1 MSYQLIE
8 RIINGLSGFYT
19 HLSDESQREITV
31 CENIIKHFR
40 RALSSWKSN
49 IPFPESR
56 HLEDMNFLNDT
67 ISFRSLE
74 SVDTVYSLGWLNHH
88 AGQRKLFFGLLEC
101 VLKMLT
107 EYSCQ
112 DDDILLVYAGA
123 SGKASALLTELFP
136 RIKIL
141 LFDPDENTMN
151 LIPICFLESLRHKVF
166 TDTLN
171 QDSPHTQINWSDRH
185 INMYIFTQKAGWFSD
200 DCARMIKQCVFPLSQ
215 RRHLLFVSDI
225 RASVEEQRI
234 IHDMQSQAR
243 WAILLGAD
251 MYMLKFR
258 LPYNES
264 LYGSYADLS
273 YLKDA
278 ICDTHVV
285 AHSDYDNTPYKILY
299 IDGNLHV
306 QSHAPQMSAE
316 LRLMGKPSGKEKQYA
331 FRYFD
336 VHNIEDKMALF
347 NLVYRSHARFVCNNL
362 SGKYEPLFDALL
374 IKRYA
379 EFLAT
384 SHRDG
389 IHIDKEKTALCVLS
403 QIDKYFSSHMPGVT
417 RKRFIDHLYQ
427 VFSDPQ
433 DQTHKIPMFLR
444 TLLFRQKIDDRQSK

>member
-1 MSYQLIE
+1 M
-8 RIINGLSGFYT
+8 
-19 HLSDESQREITV
+19 TV
-31 CENIIKHFR
+31 CENVIEHFR
-40 RALSSWKSN
+40 RALTSWQSK

-56 HLEDMNFLNDT
+56 HLDEMSFLNNT

-101 VLKMLT
+101 VLKTLT

-123 SGKASALLTELFP
+123 SGKASALLTEMFP

-151 LIPICFLESLRHKVF
+151 LIPNCILERLGHEVYKEPL
-166 TDTLN
+166 D
-171 QDSPHTQINWSDRH
+171 QDSLVQIKWDDPRV
-185 INMYIFTQKAGWFSD
+185 NMYIFTQKSGWFSD
-200 DCARMIKQCVFPLSQ
+200 DYARIIKQHAFPMSS
-215 RRHLLFVSDI
+215 RKHLLFVSDI
-225 RASVEEQRI
+225 RASIEEQHI

-264 LYGSYADLS
+264 LYGSYEDLS
-273 YLKDA
+273 YLNDA
-278 ICDTHVV
+278 VCDTHVV
-285 AHSDYDNTPYKILY
+285 SEQDGICDTPSCRILY

-316 LRLMGKPSGKEKQYA
+316 LRLMGKPSSSMDSGEKRYT
-331 FRYFD
+331 FRYYD
-336 VHNIEDKMALF
+336 VQNIEDKMALF
-347 NLVYRSHARFVCNNL
+347 NLVYRSHAQFVCKNI
-362 SGKYEPLFDALL
+362 SGKYEPLFDELL
-374 IKRYA
+374 IKRYM
-379 EFLAT
+379 EFLDT
-384 SHRDG
+384 CPRG
-389 IHIDKEKTALCVLS
+389 NEDKMEAHKKKTASCVLS

-417 RKRFIDHLYQ
+417 RKRFIDHLHQ
-427 VFSDPQ
+427 VFSEPQ
-433 DQTHKIPMFLR
+433 SQTQNIPKFLR
-444 TLLFRQKIDDRQSK
+444 TLLFRQKIDDCQVI